1 MLLSPARPDVRPDL
15 RLGIQLARGIVDG
28 CLDIVKENMK
38 DQPNQQLMSSFQR
51 RIAAAEQKLEEL
63 KTLCYTPPSEPW
75 SQKIL
80 SKLKIR

>member
-1 MLLSPARPDVRPDL
+1 M
-15 RLGIQLARGIVDG
+15 GIQLTRGIVDG
-28 CLDIVKENMK
+28 CLDIVKQNMK
-38 DQPNQQLMSSFQR
+38 DQPNQQLMVSFR
-51 RIAAAEQKLEEL
+51 KRIGAAEQKLVDL